1 MRSTLKQKLISKII
15 KILQIKSEKQLL
27 KIKRRNHEDWDSLIH
42 LNIIFLLEKNT
53 KKKFSIDKLNQIS
66 NGRDIIKIIDEN
78 YL

>member
-1 MRSTLKQKLISKII
+1 MRSTLKQKLISKIT
-15 KILQIKSEKQLL
+15 KILKIKSEKQLL

>member
-53 KKKFSIDKLNQIS
+53 KKKFSIVKLNQIS

-78 YL
+78 

>member
-1 MRSTLKQKLISKII
+1 MRSTLKQKLISKIT
-15 KILQIKSEKQLL
+15 KILKIKSEKQLL

-42 LNIIFLLEKNT
+42 LNIIFLLEKNN

-78 YL
+78 

>member
-1 MRSTLKQKLISKII
+1 MRSTLKQKLISKIT
-15 KILQIKSEKQLL
+15 KILKIKSEKQLL

-78 YL
+78 

>member
-78 YL
+78 

>member
-1 MRSTLKQKLISKII
+1 MRSTLKQKIISKII

-78 YL
+78 